1 MKVQHEKKLERTEMS
16 MMRWRCGFTMN
27 ERKKSVEL
35 RELLGLDPVSLIIK
49 NGRLRWLEHEL
60 LLIGLN
66 VVQ

>member
-1 MKVQHEKKLERTEMS
+1 
-16 MMRWRCGFTMN
+16 MN